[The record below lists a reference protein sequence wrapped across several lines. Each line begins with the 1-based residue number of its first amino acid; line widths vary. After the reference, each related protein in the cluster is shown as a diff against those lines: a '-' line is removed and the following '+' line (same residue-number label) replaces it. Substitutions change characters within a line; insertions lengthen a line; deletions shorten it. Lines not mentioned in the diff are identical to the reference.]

1 MKKTFQNFYVGFIF
15 SQDVEKENVPRA
27 QKHSG
32 KDRL

>member
-1 MKKTFQNFYVGFIF
+1 MKKTFKIFIVGFIF

-27 QKHSG
+27 RKHSG